1 MPAITVLTLPRT
13 VMAMYEA
20 SAAPSAV
27 SVAATT
33 IWLRKDASMMDA
45 MK

>member
-13 VMAMYEA
+13 VMAIYEA